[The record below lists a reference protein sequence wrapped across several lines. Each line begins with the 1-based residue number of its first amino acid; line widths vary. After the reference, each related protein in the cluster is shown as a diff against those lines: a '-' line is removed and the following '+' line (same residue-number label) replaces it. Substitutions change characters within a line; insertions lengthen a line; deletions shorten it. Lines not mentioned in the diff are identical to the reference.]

1 MTIIAPKA
9 ATSRDHRIDFWRGV
23 ALVMIFFNHVPG
35 TLWENFT
42 SRNFGFSDAAE
53 LFVFLAGFA
62 AAFAYGRP
70 FLAGNR
76 LIASVKAF
84 RRAGV
89 LYLVQMMLTMLAVGL
104 FAWAAMIYG
113 DGGFFQ
119 RINLESILL
128 KPLDTMFGFAVLGH
142 QLGYVN
148 ILPMYSV
155 LLIMVP
161 ALLWLASKSLNLML
175 AASLILWV
183 AAWTFR
189 LDLPN
194 YPNPGGWFFNPIAW
208 QVIFAVGLYCGLRKA
223 SGRPSVPYRP
233 WLFWSALAYLIGSF
247 VVTEYGLWSLIA
259 SQQSW
264 LPGILVAFDKTYVT
278 APRLLHVLAL
288 AYVFANAAPTSI
300 FASISK
306 KNRLPGRSVGPRRVL
321 RLRHGSS
328 RRMPVP
334 AIHACLVAGMVG
346 RLSKT
351 RCDAEKARRAGS
363 LRGADSRSWRSGRS
377 SPGGPG
383 RSQHKRA
390 AAARSRPPGQAA
402 TLTRLEHDAPQQTL
416 GAKSRLQL
424 IAFRSQTK
432 GATSPPE

>member
-104 FAWAAMIYG
+104 FSWAAMVYG

-148 ILPMYSV
+148 ILPMYSA

-175 AASLILWV
+175 GASIALWM

-208 QVIFAVGLYCGLRKA
+208 QLIFAVGLYCGLRKA

-233 WLFWSALAYLIGSF
+233 WLFWSALAFLIGSF
-247 VVTEYGLWSLIA
+247 VVTEYGLWSYITA
-259 SQQSW
+259 QQSW
-264 LPGILVAFDKTYVT
+264 LPGFVAAFDKTYAT

-288 AYVFANAAPTSI
+288 AYVFANAAPTSV

-306 KNRLPGRSVGPRRVL
+306 SNPLARLGRHSLPVFALGTMLSLICQVILWERDASFVLDTLLLGACLSLQFALAWWLEWWGDYQKRVSTPKKSVELVR
-321 RLRHGSS
+321 SDE
-328 RRMPVP
+328 PVP
-334 AIHACLVAGMVG
+334 GTGTTAGFPPAKSVTGAPVAVN
-346 RLSKT
+346 
-351 RCDAEKARRAGS
+351 AGERPP
-363 LRGADSRSWRSGRS
+363 L
-377 SPGGPG
+377 
-383 RSQHKRA
+383 
-390 AAARSRPPGQAA
+390 AAAR
-402 TLTRLEHDAPQQTL
+402 TLKQRL
-416 GAKSRLQL
+416 
-424 IAFRSQTK
+424 
-432 GATSPPE
+432 

>member
-175 AASLILWV
+175 AASLTLWG

-223 SGRPSVPYRP
+223 SARPSVPYRP

-306 KNRLPGRSVGPRRVL
+306 KNPLARLGRHSLPVFALGTMLSLVCQVVL
-321 RLRHGSS
+321 WGRDASFVFDTALLG
-328 RRMPVP
+328 
-334 AIHACLVAGMVG
+334 ACL
-346 RLSKT
+346 
-351 RCDAEKARRAGS
+351 S
-363 LRGADSRSWRSGRS
+363 LQFTLAWWLEWWGDY
-377 SPGGPG
+377 
-383 RSQHKRA
+383 QKRA
-390 AAARSRPPGQAA
+390 ATPKRPVELVRSEEPIPGPGAAAGLLPVKGPTGAPVALNTSERPPLAAARPVKQR
-402 TLTRLEHDAPQQTL
+402 R
-416 GAKSRLQL
+416 
-424 IAFRSQTK
+424 
-432 GATSPPE
+432 